1 MRLNFWLAVFATFA
15 ILGGINKVF
24 GQTMPQQQNC
34 TTTTSGSI
42 SHTLCGPPVVVQV
55 TPPVVN
61 VAAPAVT
68 VNVPPPAPPKVEPK
82 PAPKKV
88 GD

>member
-1 MRLNFWLAVFATFA
+1 MRLNFWLALFATVA
-15 ILGGINKVF
+15 ILLGIDKAF
-24 GQTMPQQQNC
+24 GQVMPQQQNC

-42 SHTLCGPPVVVQV
+42 SHTHCGPPVVVQV

-61 VAAPAVT
+61 VAPAAVT
-68 VNVPPPAPPKVEPK
+68 VNVQPPPPPKVEPK